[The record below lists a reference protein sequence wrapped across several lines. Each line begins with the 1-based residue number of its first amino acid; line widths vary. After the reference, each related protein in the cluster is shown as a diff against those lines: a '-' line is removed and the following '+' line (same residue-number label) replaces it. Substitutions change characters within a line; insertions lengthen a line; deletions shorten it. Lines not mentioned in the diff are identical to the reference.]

1 MPVASSKSIR
11 VVFGTLLTFAIV
23 CAVGRSLTAEVVGP
37 GRFLF
42 GPPVTASAAD
52 EARVTVSNICPA
64 PARVRVFF
72 VKASDFSPLAAGPQT
87 TIAARSSA
95 VVDQSL
101 NVFIPS
107 DFPVLV
113 VVRHRSNAAT
123 NLKVSLQ
130 VTDPLGKTLIF
141 TDSFLGGTPLR

>member
-1 MPVASSKSIR
+1 MPVASSKSNH

-23 CAVGRSLTAEVVGP
+23 CAVGSSLTAEVVGP

-52 EARVTVSNICPA
+52 EARVTVSNIGPA

-72 VKASDFSPLAAGPQT
+72 VKASDFSRLAAGPQT
-87 TIAARSSA
+87 TIAPRSSA
-95 VVDQSL
+95 VLDQSM
-101 NVFIPS
+101 VFIPD

-113 VVRHRSNAAT
+113 VVRHQSNAAT

-130 VTDPLGKTLIF
+130 VTDTLGVTQIF
-141 TDSFLGGTPLR
+141 ADGFESGNTS